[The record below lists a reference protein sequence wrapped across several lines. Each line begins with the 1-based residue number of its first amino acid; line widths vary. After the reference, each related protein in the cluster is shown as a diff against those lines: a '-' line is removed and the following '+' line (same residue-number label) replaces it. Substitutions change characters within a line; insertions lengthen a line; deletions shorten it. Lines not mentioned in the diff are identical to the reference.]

1 MIVTT
6 LEQVQKYLPS
16 FNLKVKVD
24 RIRDFL
30 DRAQQW
36 MVEHVIGDDIEELLE
51 IDIEEGAP
59 DPHERLRTLASRAI
73 CAKAYIDL
81 VAEMDLQLS
90 EAGFVVQNNGQMSPA
105 SQQRTANLVQSLH
118 NRLCADADSLVKLLL
133 KDAAYDDWHCTD
145 QFAYLTEAF
154 MPTTAIVRQNAPTAM
169 QIANWQDFYDMVPR
183 MVEALRGPV
192 ASYISTDEI
201 DRLLEMY
208 RDQDLLEVHR
218 KALRWVRM
226 AVMAHVT
233 DASNADRFAIEARQW
248 MLKHGSSFPEFV
260 GSDRYEL
267 PEPFSFGEGTVANAL

>member
-1 MIVTT
+1 MDVGHII
-6 LEQVQKYLPS
+6 
-16 FNLKVKVD
+16 D
-24 RIRDFL
+24 
-30 DRAQQW
+30 
-36 MVEHVIGDDIEELLE
+36 DDIEELLE
-51 IDIEEGAP
+51 IDIEDGTP
-59 DPHERLRTLASRAI
+59 DPHGKLRTLASRAI

-105 SQQRTANLVQSLH
+105 SQQRTASLVQSLH
-118 NRLCADADSLVKLLL
+118 NRLCADCDAVVKLLL
-133 KDAAYDDWHCTD
+133 KEAAYDDWLGTD

-208 RDQDLLEVHR
+208 RDQELLDVHR
-218 KALRWVRM
+218 KALHWMRM
-226 AVMAHVT
+226 AVMAHVAGAANT
-233 DASNADRFAIEARQW
+233 DRFAIEARQW
-248 MLKHGSSFPEFV
+248 MLKHESSFPEFV

-267 PEPFSFGEGTVANAL
+267 PEPFNFGDGTVANAL